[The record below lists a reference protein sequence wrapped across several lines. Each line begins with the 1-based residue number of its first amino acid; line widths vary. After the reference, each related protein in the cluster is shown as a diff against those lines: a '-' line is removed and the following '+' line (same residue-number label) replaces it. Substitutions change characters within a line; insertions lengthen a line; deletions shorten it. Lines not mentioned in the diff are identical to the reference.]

1 MGERFLRTVRLLAE
15 TYQAFERVSATHV
28 RHLGLTPAQFDV
40 IATLGNTPGMS
51 CKELGEHTLI
61 TKGTLTGVLDRL
73 EMRGFVSRT
82 ASTADARQIFVR
94 LTPAGEAEFERVF
107 APHIAH
113 CKTAFADCS
122 VKSLEQFESVLS
134 QLHDRLTA
142 AVEPDT
148 NASTAFGRRAGRKSS
163 ANTATAARL
172 ASSKTARTKSPAQ
185 H

>member
-28 RHLGLTPAQFDV
+28 RQLGLTPAQFDV
-40 IATLGNTPGMS
+40 IVTLGNTPGMS
-51 CKELGEHTLI
+51 CKALGEHTLI

-73 EMRGFVSRT
+73 ELRGFVSRI

-113 CKTAFADCS
+113 CKMAFADCS
-122 VKSLEQFESVLS
+122 VQRLEQFESVLS
-134 QLHDRLTA
+134 QLHSRLTA
-142 AVEPDT
+142 VAKPDSKT
-148 NASTAFGRRAGRKSS
+148 NTALGRRAGRKSPVS
-163 ANTATAARL
+163 AAAAARP
-172 ASSKTARTKSPAQ
+172 AGSNMARSKSSAQ